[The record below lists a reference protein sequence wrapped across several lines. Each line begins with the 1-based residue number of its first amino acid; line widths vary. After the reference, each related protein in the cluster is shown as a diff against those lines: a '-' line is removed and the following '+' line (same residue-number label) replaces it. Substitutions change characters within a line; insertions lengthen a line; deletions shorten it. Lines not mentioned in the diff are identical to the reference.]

1 VQERYRYSPYGAVTV
16 LDANFG
22 ARSATAIGNSVT
34 YTGRQLDAETDLYY
48 YRNRY
53 YHAQLGGFVSRGLAR
68 PSADPAD
75 SRGPVFEHHF
85 ECPFLKT
92 PFPIQTPFENPRAQ
106 APCGPAL
113 SSLDPPRKLPELLER
128 CSLLAA
134 KYSYHESHEKVVVSA
149 HPLFVA
155 GWQCLEISR
164 RFKILTPQAYKCS
177 VTQPCKGATNSR
189 TRFFHPREP
198 LVQKPSLQRCPRLA
212 IIYACICIRIGAAA
226 DFANIPTRG
235 AFDYTLT
242 PLHSRGMVK

>member
-1 VQERYRYSPYGAVTV
+1 V

-34 YTGRQLDAETDLYY
+34 YTGRQLDAETGLYY
-48 YRNRY
+48 YRNRH

-113 SSLDPPRKLPELLER
+113 SSLDPHASSPN
-128 CSLLAA
+128 C
-134 KYSYHESHEKVVVSA
+134 
-149 HPLFVA
+149 
-155 GWQCLEISR
+155 
-164 RFKILTPQAYKCS
+164 
-177 VTQPCKGATNSR
+177 
-189 TRFFHPREP
+189 
-198 LVQKPSLQRCPRLA
+198 
-212 IIYACICIRIGAAA
+212 
-226 DFANIPTRG
+226 
-235 AFDYTLT
+235 
-242 PLHSRGMVK
+242 